1 MKIANVHET
10 EAWFQVLQTGKH
22 AQTAVMT
29 VERGGQSCEELNVH
43 EKSDQVLFVVKG
55 EVEGEVGGQQ
65 CRLKAGDVCL
75 VPAGTEHR
83 FANAGA
89 ARAMTFNVYSP
100 PEYGAHEQG

>member
-1 MKIANVHET
+1 MKIANVYEA

-29 VERGGQSCEELNVH
+29 LEPGGESSEELNVH

-55 EVEGEVGGQQ
+55 EVEGEVGGQP
-65 CRLKAGDVCL
+65 CRLKVGDVCL

-89 ARAMTFNVYSP
+89 AQAVTFNVYSP
-100 PEYGAHEQG
+100 PEYRANERD